1 MTTVAPSTARI
12 EFACFGSHAAAS
24 LAGEGDLEHALADV
38 RQRLWVWHRRL
49 TRFNRTSELCHL
61 NADPRRR
68 VPVSRLMCRFVA
80 AALEAAELTGGLVDP
95 TLVDDIEA
103 AGYESDL
110 GESFS
115 LEAAVALAPAR
126 RPGGPN
132 PEARW
137 QEIEVDRRGRAVIR
151 PPGVRLDSGGIAKG
165 LCADIVGARLAGHDA
180 YAVDC
185 GGDMR
190 IGGRARLPRTVRV
203 ADPFGGEPLH
213 EFEVTDGGVA
223 TSGIGRRSWLDPQ
236 GRVAHH
242 LLDPSTG
249 RPAFT
254 GIVQASALAPTAI
267 DAEAL
272 AKAALLSGPEGAPGR
287 LRHGGV
293 LVFDDGSCEVIE
305 PRGVA
310 AR

>member
-1 MTTVAPSTARI
+1 MTTLAQSETRI
-12 EFACFGSHAAAS
+12 EFDCFGSDAAAS
-24 LAGEGDLEHALADV
+24 LAGDGDHEHALADV
-38 RQRLWVWHRRL
+38 RRRLSAWHRRL
-49 TRFNRTSELCHL
+49 TRFDPTSELSHL

-68 VPVSRLMCRFVA
+68 VRASSIMCRFAGA
-80 AALEAAELTGGLVDP
+80 AVEAAELTGGLVDP
-95 TLVDDIEA
+95 TLVDGIEA
-103 AGYESDL
+103 AGYEGDL

-115 LEAAVALAPAR
+115 LEAALALAPDR
-126 RPGGPN
+126 SPGRPN

-137 QEIEVDRRGRAVIR
+137 REIEVDRRGRAVIR

-165 LCADIVGARLAGHDA
+165 LCADILGARLAGHDA
-180 YAVDC
+180 FAVDC

-190 IGGRARLPRTVRV
+190 IGGRARLSRPVRV

-223 TSGIGRRSWLDPQ
+223 TSGIGRRNWLD
-236 GRVAHH
+236 RDELIAHH

-254 GIVQASALAPTAI
+254 GIVQATALAPTAI
-267 DAEAL
+267 DAETL
-272 AKAALLSGPEGAPGR
+272 AKAALLSGPEGGSGW

-293 LVFDDGSCEVIE
+293 LVFDDGSFEVIE
-305 PRGVA
+305 PRGLA